1 MAKDDIKSIKMESEL
16 KSLVNERIE
25 KSGMEGAEWL
35 ESLMALE
42 IIHTIRNSDSAV
54 ENDLKDLEK
63 YMNRVYHL
71 LIRVY
76 QRGAD
81 AVDEMKEQS
90 MEEVAQASQK
100 VETVR
105 VELSQAQKRLTQKE
119 EELAISNRITSELH
133 EKMQQ
138 YEKTAK
144 AAEEINRLTQEK
156 VVQLTKTIEELHKI
170 EADAVAM
177 KSEAL
182 DFKRLSDE
190 ELAKQKEIEKE
201 LRREIEQQHKQ
212 NERLLKEAEEAVLR
226 MQKEHDRAYEVV
238 IKEKEIEYK
247 ELLLREKIDW
257 QEQMTQ
263 MRNQLTEQHAN
274 TMAEWVGRMQGM
286 QGIQKD

>member
-63 YMNRVYHL
+63 YMNRIYHL

-182 DFKRLSDE
+182 DIKRLSDE

-212 NERLLKEAEEAVLR
+212 NERLLKEAEETVLH

-274 TMAEWVGRMQGM
+274 TMAEWVGRMQG
-286 QGIQKD
+286 IQKD